1 MDGTAPTF
9 VAATDDSSVYG
20 SFTVGSDGEWSYTLD
35 NDAAETQALAAGET
49 VTETYTVEL
58 SDGSTTTVDILITG
72 VDDGAVI
79 SDDSGEVT
87 EDGTLVTS
95 GTLTATDV
103 DGTAPT
109 FVAATDDS
117 SVYGSFT
124 VGSDGEWSY
133 TLDND
138 AAETQALAAGET
150 VTETYTV
157 ELSDGST
164 TTVDILITGVDDGA
178 VISDD
183 SGEVTE
189 DGTLV
194 TSGTLTATDVDGTA
208 PTFVAATDDSSVY
221 GSFTVGSDGEWSYTL
236 DNDAAETQ
244 ALAAGETVT
253 ETYTVELSDGSTTTV
268 DILITGVD
276 DGAVI
281 SDDSGEVTEDTT
293 LEATAP

>member
-1 MDGTAPTF
+1 M
-9 VAATDDSSVYG
+9 
-20 SFTVGSDGEWSYTLD
+20 
-35 NDAAETQALAAGET
+35 
-49 VTETYTVEL
+49 
-58 SDGSTTTVDILITG
+58 
-72 VDDGAVI
+72 I

-178 VISDD
+178 
-183 SGEVTE
+183 
-189 DGTLV
+189 
-194 TSGTLTATDVDGTA
+194 
-208 PTFVAATDDSSVY
+208 P
-221 GSFTVGSDGEWSYTL
+221 
-236 DNDAAETQ
+236 
-244 ALAAGETVT
+244 
-253 ETYTVELSDGSTTTV
+253 
-268 DILITGVD
+268 
-276 DGAVI
+276 
-281 SDDSGEVTEDTT
+281 
-293 LEATAP
+293 